1 MGCENIGGG
10 GISVPRDL
18 SMLVGFDVESLDI
31 IEEGVFEESVGGEV
45 EGSNRVADVR
55 IGEDG

>member
-1 MGCENIGGG
+1 
-10 GISVPRDL
+10 
-18 SMLVGFDVESLDI
+18 MLVEFDVESLDI

-45 EGSNRVADVR
+45 EGSNRVVDVR